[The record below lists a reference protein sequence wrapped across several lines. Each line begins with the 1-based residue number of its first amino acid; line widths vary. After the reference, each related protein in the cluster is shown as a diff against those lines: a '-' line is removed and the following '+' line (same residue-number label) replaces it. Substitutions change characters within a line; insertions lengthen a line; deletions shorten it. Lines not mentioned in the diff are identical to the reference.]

1 LKNKTSYSR
10 FLRDLSPEIES
21 TQDLLIKAE
30 KYHKLSFK
38 YQFMSPSAEQCV
50 NEVYS
55 KFNDIFSFTDQ
66 DYPKRPAA
74 TLLTINSLRQPSI
87 MEKLDER

>member
-1 LKNKTSYSR
+1 
-10 FLRDLSPEIES
+10 
-21 TQDLLIKAE
+21 
-30 KYHKLSFK
+30 
-38 YQFMSPSAEQCV
+38 MSPRAEQRV